1 MLAKYCTSRSSL
13 SYCFGRPV
21 FLFSLFNAR
30 ILPILHQLIKKQD
43 TPSNGMILHQLIK
56 MQKLMLNRLGKN
68 SLVSPITGIIYDVL
82 CQIGGNS
89 MDVLGSSN

>member
-43 TPSNGMILHQLIK
+43 TPSKWHDSSPTYKDAKANVKQTRK
-56 MQKLMLNRLGKN
+56 KLSSFSNNRNNL
-68 SLVSPITGIIYDVL
+68 
-82 CQIGGNS
+82 
-89 MDVLGSSN
+89 